1 MQDDECSCG
10 CLPCLCVTEEEVIQ
24 ANKLAKL
31 RAMLQTTTAPC
42 DFCLMLPCICDGEP
56 LPVANTEPEEEDQD
70 ESNEKKL
77 PKDAYGRVE
86 LGPDDNESTGIWIAE
101 ELEKVL
107 KPHQREGV
115 QFLLQHVANNQGCIL
130 ADYMGLGK
138 TIQLITTIHSF
149 LIDGIPH
156 RSQRTALVL
165 CPTVCILNW
174 VQEFQKWLTPA
185 SLEKCPIYQMDTG
198 SSYKCN
204 TASRVTTLQEWKTT
218 GGVLIMG
225 YEMFR
230 LLLNP
235 SRVVNEPVLDVV
247 THMTTGMMEISDKK
261 QNLVDR
267 QLRQIL
273 PLLCSPGPDLV
284 ALDEGHR
291 IKDPTSLLSTS
302 LDQIKTTKRVVL
314 TGYPLQNSLSEYWCM
329 VNFCRPGFL
338 GIYEEFRQN
347 YEKPILEG
355 NVEVSAKLTKLLSP
369 VVLRRGRQLL
379 NSHLPTKTEWII
391 HCQLSQL
398 QHKLYLDFLST
409 TDRKQWDLFTAY
421 TTLLQIVNHPDVL
434 HRRLEALGDSS
445 FSDNSDDIEQ
455 TKVDEWQPLLSSKPK
470 PKKRKRPEVDQ
481 RLAANLEWA
490 ESSFPPEYVPNALD
504 NSGKMVFLL
513 ELIRESRLKG
523 DKLVVFSQSVTTLQC
538 IAYFISQMN
547 KSSPASSETS
557 KGRRKTS
564 KPRSSQQDTKP
575 HNEYSGCL
583 VIDGSLSSSKR
594 MDHIKTFSESKSGID
609 VLLVSTKAGAE
620 GINLHAANRLVL
632 FDVSWNPSHD
642 HQSMCRS
649 HRIGQTKDVHVY
661 RFVSH
666 DTMEEK
672 IYDQQV
678 KKVGLSSNVVDAA
691 VMQSSS
697 GPTSSFFALPEAPSL
712 DTMRNHALSGD
723 TVLDKCLA
731 AVGKWV
737 PKYFQA
743 VSESIDE

>member
-1 MQDDECSCG
+1 
-10 CLPCLCVTEEEVIQ
+10 
-24 ANKLAKL
+24 
-31 RAMLQTTTAPC
+31 
-42 DFCLMLPCICDGEP
+42 MLPCICDGEP

-329 VNFCRPGFL
+329 
-338 GIYEEFRQN
+338 
-347 YEKPILEG
+347 
-355 NVEVSAKLTKLLSP
+355 
-369 VVLRRGRQLL
+369 
-379 NSHLPTKTEWII
+379 
-391 HCQLSQL
+391 L

>member
-1 MQDDECSCG
+1 
-10 CLPCLCVTEEEVIQ
+10 
-24 ANKLAKL
+24 
-31 RAMLQTTTAPC
+31 
-42 DFCLMLPCICDGEP
+42 MLPCICDGEP

-273 PLLCSPGPDLV
+273 PLLCSQGPDLV

-329 VNFCRPGFL
+329 
-338 GIYEEFRQN
+338 
-347 YEKPILEG
+347 
-355 NVEVSAKLTKLLSP
+355 
-369 VVLRRGRQLL
+369 
-379 NSHLPTKTEWII
+379 
-391 HCQLSQL
+391 L

-513 ELIRESRLKG
+513 ELIRE
-523 DKLVVFSQSVTTLQC
+523 
-538 IAYFISQMN
+538 
-547 KSSPASSETS
+547 
-557 KGRRKTS
+557 
-564 KPRSSQQDTKP
+564 
-575 HNEYSGCL
+575 
-583 VIDGSLSSSKR
+583 
-594 MDHIKTFSESKSGID
+594 SESKSGID

>member
-1 MQDDECSCG
+1 
-10 CLPCLCVTEEEVIQ
+10 
-24 ANKLAKL
+24 
-31 RAMLQTTTAPC
+31 
-42 DFCLMLPCICDGEP
+42 MLPCICDGEP

-329 VNFCRPGFL
+329 
-338 GIYEEFRQN
+338 
-347 YEKPILEG
+347 
-355 NVEVSAKLTKLLSP
+355 
-369 VVLRRGRQLL
+369 
-379 NSHLPTKTEWII
+379 
-391 HCQLSQL
+391 L

-513 ELIRESRLKG
+513 ELIRERL
-523 DKLVVFSQSVTTLQC
+523 L
-538 IAYFISQMN
+538 A
-547 KSSPASSETS
+547 
-557 KGRRKTS
+557 
-564 KPRSSQQDTKP
+564 
-575 HNEYSGCL
+575 
-583 VIDGSLSSSKR
+583 
-594 MDHIKTFSESKSGID
+594 
-609 VLLVSTKAGAE
+609 KA
-620 GINLHAANRLVL
+620 
-632 FDVSWNPSHD
+632 
-642 HQSMCRS
+642 
-649 HRIGQTKDVHVY
+649 
-661 RFVSH
+661 
-666 DTMEEK
+666 
-672 IYDQQV
+672 
-678 KKVGLSSNVVDAA
+678 KVEL
-691 VMQSSS
+691 
-697 GPTSSFFALPEAPSL
+697 TSSWSQLKLELKELTYTRP
-712 DTMRNHALSGD
+712 
-723 TVLDKCLA
+723 TVLCCLMSA
-731 AVGKWV
+731 G
-737 PKYFQA
+737 
-743 VSESIDE
+743 IHRMIIR

>member
-1 MQDDECSCG
+1 
-10 CLPCLCVTEEEVIQ
+10 
-24 ANKLAKL
+24 
-31 RAMLQTTTAPC
+31 
-42 DFCLMLPCICDGEP
+42 MLPCICDGEP

-642 HQSMCRS
+642 HQ
-649 HRIGQTKDVHVY
+649 
-661 RFVSH
+661 
-666 DTMEEK
+666 
-672 IYDQQV
+672 V

>member
-1 MQDDECSCG
+1 
-10 CLPCLCVTEEEVIQ
+10 
-24 ANKLAKL
+24 
-31 RAMLQTTTAPC
+31 
-42 DFCLMLPCICDGEP
+42 MLPCICDGEP

-273 PLLCSPGPDLV
+273 PLLCSQGPDLV

-329 VNFCRPGFL
+329 
-338 GIYEEFRQN
+338 
-347 YEKPILEG
+347 
-355 NVEVSAKLTKLLSP
+355 
-369 VVLRRGRQLL
+369 
-379 NSHLPTKTEWII
+379 
-391 HCQLSQL
+391 L